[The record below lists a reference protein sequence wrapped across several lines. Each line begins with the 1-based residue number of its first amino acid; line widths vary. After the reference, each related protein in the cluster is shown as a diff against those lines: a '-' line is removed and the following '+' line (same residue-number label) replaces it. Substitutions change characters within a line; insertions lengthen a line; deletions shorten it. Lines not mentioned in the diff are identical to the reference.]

1 MHSRSLH
8 CFGQHG
14 AKVVMFFSQGGI
26 VRHDDVACVEFS
38 CAVRAFGEVIARL
51 YLGVKHE
58 MQC

>member
-1 MHSRSLH
+1 
-8 CFGQHG
+8 
-14 AKVVMFFSQGGI
+14 MFFSQGGI